1 MARDV
6 FYGKRGELHQRYR
19 EGQEDQLSALG
30 FVVNA
35 IILWNTRYT
44 ELALDTLREGGESVE
59 GSDIQRLSPLGQEH
73 INIVGHYSFTLP
85 DEVAQGRL
93 RSLVLQH

>member
-1 MARDV
+1 M
-6 FYGKRGELHQRYR
+6 KRGELHQRYR

-44 ELALDTLREGGESVE
+44 GLALNALRIGGKFVDEA
-59 GSDIQRLSPLGQEH
+59 DIQRISLLG
-73 INIVGHYSFTLP
+73 L
-85 DEVAQGRL
+85 
-93 RSLVLQH
+93 